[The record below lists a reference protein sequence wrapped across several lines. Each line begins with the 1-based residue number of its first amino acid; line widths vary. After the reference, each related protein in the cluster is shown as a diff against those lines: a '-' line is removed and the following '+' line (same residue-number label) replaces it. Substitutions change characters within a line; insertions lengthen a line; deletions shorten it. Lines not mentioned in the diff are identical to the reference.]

1 MKIRKIALIAML
13 GVFGMFG
20 LTFTSCQEEEIV
32 PDTDKALN
40 TEGVNEGHTQGPE
53 DD

>member
-13 GVFGMFG
+13 GLFG

-32 PDTDKALN
+32 PDNVLN
-40 TEGVNEGHTQGPE
+40 TEGVNEGHDEGPGE
-53 DD
+53 F